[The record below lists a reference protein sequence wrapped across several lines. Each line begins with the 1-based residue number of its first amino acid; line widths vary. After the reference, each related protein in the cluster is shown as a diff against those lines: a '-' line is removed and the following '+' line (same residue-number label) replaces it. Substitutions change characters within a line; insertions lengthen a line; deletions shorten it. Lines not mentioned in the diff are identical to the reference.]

1 VEWGALLRSPRAVTV
16 VSDPRSSRNQ
26 AMTDASRAAVEL
38 FIDSGRTDFTVT
50 ELARHV
56 RISERSFYRYFP
68 RKEDVVRPFLTGGF
82 ERISALVAAR
92 PADEPVRTTLVAAWS
107 GSWVSTDTDRS
118 RRLFRLLFDDD
129 GLRATWFKVIT
140 ESEAGWARVIA
151 LRIGIDPNS
160 QRAALIGAVVVA
172 AARLS
177 TKSFVDSGTDVDPAR
192 IFAANLEL
200 LGDEL
205 FAGPSPTTIKKA
217 GTRS

>member
-1 VEWGALLRSPRAVTV
+1 MA
-16 VSDPRSSRNQ
+16 
-26 AMTDASRAAVEL
+26 DASRAIVEL
-38 FIDSGRTDFTVT
+38 FIDSGRTSFTVA
-50 ELARHV
+50 ELARHAG
-56 RISERSFYRYFP
+56 ISERSFYRYFP

-82 ERISALVAAR
+82 ERISALVAVR
-92 PADEPVRTTLVAAWS
+92 PAAEPVRTALVAAWS
-107 GSWVSTDTDRS
+107 QSWVATDTDRS

-140 ESEAGWARVIA
+140 ESEAGWGRVIA
-151 LRIGIDPNS
+151 RRLGIDPNS

-177 TKSFVDSGTDVDPAR
+177 TKSFADSETEADPAAV
-192 IFAANLEL
+192 FAANLEL

-205 FAGPSPTTIKKA
+205 FAGPSLNTPKKA